1 MIPSLFMISSAKG
14 TLFLT
19 RLFATDYSL
28 RDYSL
33 LLKVRLLRIF
43 IRQIFLVLLR
53 VVFVFEKIKN
63 KILQNGFFLV
73 EMLYIEKVVQ
83 L

>member
-19 RLFATDYSL
+19 RLFATAYSL